1 MESPAHEQFNMK
13 STPIMSTP
21 QSQRIRQPQH
31 TSIDMTTSPY
41 TGLGYGETPQPLI
54 RAIKDE
60 LLRLSQHAR
69 GRTQIQELNT
79 DEMRRDPTS

>member
-21 QSQRIRQPQH
+21 QSERMKQPHH
-31 TSIDMTTSPY
+31 TTIDMTTSPY
-41 TGLGYGETPQPLI
+41 ASLGYGETPQPLI

-60 LLRLSQHAR
+60 LLRLSQTAR
-69 GRTQIQELNT
+69 GRTQIKELT
-79 DEMRRDPTS
+79 ADEMRRDPVS